1 MRNTLRWDNLNREE
15 LKKLAEEQAIVVIP
29 TGSTEQHGPAL
40 AVGSDAIII
49 TKIAEGV
56 AEEVNRRGKKCI
68 VAPTIAYANSH
79 HHAAAHHLYADA
91 QGNLH
96 VHRKARLPQDHP
108 DQRPRR
114 KHRSQQR
121 CADRHQ

>member
-15 LKKLAEEQAIVVIP
+15 LKKLAEEQAIVIIP

-68 VAPTIAYANSH
+68 VAPTIAYANSLH
-79 HHAAAHHLYADA
+79 HIFLAPFLLWE
-91 QGNLH
+91 QGLCGRM
-96 VHRKARLPQDHP
+96 VLLPV
-108 DQRPRR
+108 
-114 KHRSQQR
+114 SLA
-121 CADRHQ
+121 CFCGAFAGVMW